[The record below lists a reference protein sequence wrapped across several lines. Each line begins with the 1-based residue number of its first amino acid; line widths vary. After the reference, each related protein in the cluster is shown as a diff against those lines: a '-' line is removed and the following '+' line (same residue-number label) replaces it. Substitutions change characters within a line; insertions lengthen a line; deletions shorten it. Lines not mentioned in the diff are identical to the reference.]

1 MNTQHKKMV
10 VTDLDGT
17 LLRNDKT
24 ISDYSLHIINQFR
37 KRGNLF
43 VIATARPVRAVK
55 NFMVRCDFDA
65 GIYHNGALICD
76 KDSKIGGFGI
86 KDPYDVSR
94 KILSVFPDVCLAVE
108 SDDVLYA
115 NFDAERLWPGN
126 GFVYSDSFTELK
138 GKTGCTKGIAV
149 ENALEPVKDIVSE
162 ICESNE
168 DDGVAKWIKENLLLN
183 KNKHIFKNAKS
194 YCKICYIAA
203 VSK

>member
-55 NFMVRCDFDA
+55 NFMVRCEFDA

-86 KDPYDVSR
+86 KDPYVVSR

-126 GFVYSDSFTELK
+126 GLF
-138 GKTGCTKGIAV
+138 
-149 ENALEPVKDIVSE
+149 
-162 ICESNE
+162 
-168 DDGVAKWIKENLLLN
+168 
-183 KNKHIFKNAKS
+183 
-194 YCKICYIAA
+194 
-203 VSK
+203 